1 MIFKCLIILL
11 KCLNFLNSCGDLKP
25 ERHHCSYWAW
35 VKKQILAVPI
45 HACVMHFVLV
55 SSTRAQG
62 QRALL
67 NFKSSFKMLPLFLI
81 SGNEPSLPLD
91 HEVLFLQNG

>member
-1 MIFKCLIILL
+1 M
-11 KCLNFLNSCGDLKP
+11 
-25 ERHHCSYWAW
+25 
-35 VKKQILAVPI
+35 KKEILAVPI
-45 HACVMHFVLV
+45 HARVMHFVFV

-67 NFKSSFKMLPLFLI
+67 NSKSSFKTLPFFPI
-81 SGNEPSLPLD
+81 SGNKPNLPLD